1 MFSGAALILH
11 HQILLSAKRKTLTS
25 ISRLH
30 TFGRGHTKKYEKDLL
45 AYSSSL
51 ELTNK
56 KKENDEPKAKETK
69 QSTGINGAMGLP
81 VRQMHQQAAADENEN
96 KSAVINGWDA

>member
-1 MFSGAALILH
+1 LNVFWCCIDTAPPD
-11 HQILLSAKRKTLTS
+11 SAECKMEDSDFHFPATYFW
-25 ISRLH
+25 H
-30 TFGRGHTKKYEKDLL
+30 EKDLL

-81 VRQMHQQAAADENEN
+81 IR
-96 KSAVINGWDA
+96 DASTSSGK